1 MDSKQH
7 TQPSSTVAPKPRIE
21 FVDLAKGFCI
31 ILVVLF
37 HLQLYMAYYTPFDW
51 MARSFRMPL
60 YFILSGL
67 FFKEY
72 EGFLG
77 FLKRKTN
84 KLLIPFLA
92 FYLLSNL
99 VLPFLGSLVG
109 LCSFNWKMPFAFF
122 LERSWPNVAIWFLW
136 CLFSMNLAFYT
147 IVLIAKKGNKYK
159 IAIMLALS
167 FLLGAVGY
175 TLSQKQVQLPFFWDT
190 ACTAMPFFC
199 MGYIMNKYTDIL
211 RPNKFDKY
219 ILPMILVLALATKL
233 LANNTLD
240 YKNNIYLMS
249 FPRIY
254 ICGICGTLCV
264 LFIAK
269 VFKRIPF
276 ISYWGRYSIIILVT
290 HYELRPLFVETV
302 RLLGLPE
309 YATLIISLVLMMF
322 SYMLIIPLMIKFFGY
337 VTAQKDVIEV

>member
-7 TQPSSTVAPKPRIE
+7 TQPSGTVIPKPRIE

-109 LCSFNWKMPFAFF
+109 LCSFDWKMPFAFF

-136 CLFSMNLAFYT
+136 CLSWEPW
-147 IVLIAKKGNKYK
+147 
-159 IAIMLALS
+159 AIHSARS
-167 FLLGAVGY
+167 RCSCPSSGIPPAPPCP
-175 TLSQKQVQLPFFWDT
+175 SSAW
-190 ACTAMPFFC
+190 
-199 MGYIMNKYTDIL
+199 
-211 RPNKFDKY
+211 
-219 ILPMILVLALATKL
+219 AT
-233 LANNTLD
+233 
-240 YKNNIYLMS
+240 S
-249 FPRIY
+249 
-254 ICGICGTLCV
+254 
-264 LFIAK
+264 
-269 VFKRIPF
+269 
-276 ISYWGRYSIIILVT
+276 
-290 HYELRPLFVETV
+290 
-302 RLLGLPE
+302 
-309 YATLIISLVLMMF
+309 
-322 SYMLIIPLMIKFFGY
+322 
-337 VTAQKDVIEV
+337 

>member
-1 MDSKQH
+1 MDSTLQ
-7 TQPSSTVAPKPRIE
+7 TQKNSTITSKPRIE

-31 ILVVLF
+31 ILVVFF
-37 HLQLYMAYYTPFDW
+37 HLQIYTGYHTTFDW

-84 KLLIPFLA
+84 KLLIPFIA
-92 FYLLSNL
+92 FYLLANL
-99 VLPFLGSLVG
+99 VRWIASLFGVITYSWET
-109 LCSFNWKMPFAFF
+109 LFAFF
-122 LERSWPNVAIWFLW
+122 FERRFPNLAIWFLW
-136 CLFSMNLAFYT
+136 CLFSMNLIFYG
-147 IVLIAKKGNKYK
+147 ILMLAKKNSKYQ
-159 IAIMLALS
+159 IVIMLVLC
-167 FLLGAVGY
+167 FLLGTLGY
-175 TLSQKQVQLPFFWDT
+175 TLGQKKIELPLFWDT

-199 MGYIMNKYTDIL
+199 LGYILNKFTDIL
-211 RPNKFDKY
+211 RPNKWDKY
-219 ILPMILVLALATKL
+219 ILPMILILALATKL

-240 YKNNIYLMS
+240 YKNNVYLMS

-269 VFKRIPF
+269 VFKKLPL

-302 RLLGLPE
+302 RLLGLPDWG
-309 YATLIISLVLMMF
+309 TLLVSLVLMML
-322 SYMLIIPLMIKFFGY
+322 SYLLIIPLMIKFFGY
-337 VTAQKDVIEV
+337 ITAQKDVIAV

>member
-7 TQPSSTVAPKPRIE
+7 TQPSGTVAPKPRIE

-109 LCSFNWKMPFAFF
+109 LCSFDWKMPFAFF

-136 CLFSMNLAFYT
+136 CLFSMNLYAEPE
-147 IVLIAKKGNKYK
+147 A
-159 IAIMLALS
+159 
-167 FLLGAVGY
+167 GA
-175 TLSQKQVQLPFFWDT
+175 
-190 ACTAMPFFC
+190 AA
-199 MGYIMNKYTDIL
+199 
-211 RPNKFDKY
+211 
-219 ILPMILVLALATKL
+219 
-233 LANNTLD
+233 
-240 YKNNIYLMS
+240 
-249 FPRIY
+249 
-254 ICGICGTLCV
+254 
-264 LFIAK
+264 
-269 VFKRIPF
+269 
-276 ISYWGRYSIIILVT
+276 
-290 HYELRPLFVETV
+290 
-302 RLLGLPE
+302 RLLGHRLHSH
-309 YATLIISLVLMMF
+309 AVL
-322 SYMLIIPLMIKFFGY
+322 LHGLHHEQVHGHPPAEQVRQVHPAHDPGAGIGY
-337 VTAQKDVIEV
+337 ETIGE

>member
-1 MDSKQH
+1 MDSTPQ
-7 TQPSSTVAPKPRIE
+7 TQTAGSKTSKPRIE

-31 ILVVLF
+31 ILVVMF

-99 VLPFLGSLVG
+99 VIPWIGSLLG
-109 LCSFNWKMPFAFF
+109 WCEFNWKMPFAFF

-136 CLFSMNLAFYT
+136 CLFSMNLVFYG
-147 IVLIAKKGNKYK
+147 IVLLAKKSSKYQ
-159 IAIMLALS
+159 IVIMLALS

-175 TLSQKQVQLPFFWDT
+175 TLSQKKVELPFFWDT

-199 MGYIMNKYTDIL
+199 MGYILNKFTDIL
-211 RPNKFDKY
+211 RPNKWDKY
-219 ILPMILVLALATKL
+219 ILPMILILALATKL

-240 YKNNIYLMS
+240 YKNNVYLMS

-269 VFKRIPF
+269 VFKKLPL

-302 RLLGLPE
+302 RLLGLPDWG
-309 YATLIISLVLMMF
+309 TLLVSLVLMML
-322 SYMLIIPLMIKFFGY
+322 SYLLIIPLMIKFFEY
-337 VTAQKDVIEV
+337 ITAQKDVIAV